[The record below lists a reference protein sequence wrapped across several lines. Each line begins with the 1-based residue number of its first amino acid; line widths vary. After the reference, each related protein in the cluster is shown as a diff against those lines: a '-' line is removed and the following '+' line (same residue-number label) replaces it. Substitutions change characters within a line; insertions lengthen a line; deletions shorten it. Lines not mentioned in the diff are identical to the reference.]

1 LNVEF
6 SPQAQQQLQKIT
18 EKRPHFAHFSRFIRD
33 VIQQDPRPAYQQ
45 GKPSE
50 RIYGIVLHEYNIRWK
65 LKSGTL
71 DEVEVLDIA
80 DWR

>member
-1 LNVEF
+1 M
-6 SPQAQQQLQKIT
+6 
-18 EKRPHFAHFSRFIRD
+18 
-33 VIQQDPRPAYQQ
+33 IQQDPRPAYQQ